1 VIKGL
6 NGRLAAGAALLLL
19 VVAAAF
25 AVTLHSVDRL
35 HDANRDLAR
44 SLTAIAAADRLER
57 LVIDAETSQRGYIL
71 TGDEAFLEPYEAA
84 RRELESSQ
92 ETLLTALPAD
102 GSNGRRGLAQT
113 AIAKVDEYVDQYV
126 PGQVELAAEDP
137 DAARAVVASGSGK
150 RRVDAIRAD
159 FSALESAERGHAAD
173 VRADSD
179 AAADRA
185 TLFALLGLICCP
197 LLVVLYGGYLSRLV
211 VVPIRR
217 VAAAANRRAR
227 GEFDAR
233 AERGGVAE
241 ARTLIDAF
249 NEMADSAQHSRDE
262 LEHQNAELEAQQGE
276 LERTLDELARE
287 KERGDAFHRVVA
299 RISAAAE
306 LDDLGDVLLEE
317 IGAALGADAGLLYAL
332 DVSDPDGPL
341 LLAAARGF
349 DRARLPRRLQPGA
362 GLAGRALAERR
373 AVHVEH
379 GEGGLTI
386 PAFGGEAGLRH
397 ELHLPLV
404 GSTRVAG
411 VLSFGRV
418 GEAPFPVSAIDL
430 AGRLAEPAAVG
441 LVRALTTQYAQH
453 HAEVNQAVLETAQ
466 DAYIAADQ
474 DAVVLD
480 WSPQAQAL
488 FGWSPEEAI
497 GRRIPELM
505 VPPGELQRF
514 EHMYDQLLADAEYVG
529 TRTHRFEL
537 TACTRDR
544 RELTVE
550 LSIVPLRVGTSWR
563 TNAFVRDISGRVLRE
578 HEREAR
584 GAVSRVL
591 AEVEGREEL
600 VAPTLAALG
609 ETMEWPLVALWVP
622 EADGRLRCAGSWRA
636 PTADCLDG
644 LQQQVHSGLYEPGT
658 GLPGRVWSSGEAA
671 WADVAGEL
679 VAHDGAP
686 SEASVRITTALPVGR
701 GPHAIGVMQ
710 YWQHEG
716 TPPDPEL
723 LDTLDGIAGLVVQVA
738 EKRAAEAEAGRLKN
752 EFFALV
758 SHELRTPLTSIVGYV
773 ELVLEEEAGEI
784 NEQQKRFL
792 GIVERNGKRLQRLV
806 GDLLFVAQVE
816 AGTLN
821 LEHGHALLETVVRD
835 AVEGARPR
843 AEQAQVTVTATTEPV
858 REIRGDSDRLGQ
870 LVDNLISNALKFTP
884 AGGSVA
890 VSLRNRG
897 EEAELSVS
905 DTGIGIPA
913 AEQARL
919 FDRFYRASTAVA
931 EEIPGIGLGLSICQ
945 AIAEGHGGRI
955 QVESEVGS
963 GTTFR
968 VLLPLRATSDD
979 ERAAEQ
985 AASGNGARGA

>member
-1 VIKGL
+1 MRGL
-6 NGRLAAGAALLLL
+6 NGRLAIGAALLLL

-57 LVIDAETSQRGYIL
+57 LVIDAETSQRGFIL
-71 TGDEAFLEPYEAA
+71 TGDEAFLAPYDDA
-84 RRELESSQ
+84 RRELAGAERA
-92 ETLLTALPAD
+92 LLDALPAST
-102 GSNGRRGLAQT
+102 SNGRRPLAES
-113 AIAKVDEYVDQYV
+113 AIAKVDEYVGRYV
-126 PGQVELAAEDP
+126 PGQVTLATDDP
-137 DAARAVVASGSGK
+137 AAARAVVASGRGK

-159 FSALESAERGHAAD
+159 FSALERAERQHAAA
-173 VRADSD
+173 VREDSD

-185 TLFALLGLICCP
+185 TFFALLGLIVCP

-217 VAAAANRRAR
+217 VAAAATRRAN

-233 AERGGVAE
+233 AEAGGVAE

-276 LERTLDELARE
+276 LERTLEELARE

-306 LDDLGDVLLEE
+306 LEELGDVLLEE
-317 IGAALGADAGLLYAL
+317 IGDVLDADAGLLYTL
-332 DVSDPDGPL
+332 DVTDPEGPL
-341 LLAAARGF
+341 LLSSARGF
-349 DRARLPRRLQPGA
+349 DRSRLPRRLQPGS

-386 PAFGGEAGLRH
+386 PAFGGEAALRH
-397 ELHLPLV
+397 ELHLPLL

-418 GEAPFPVSAIDL
+418 GEAPFSATAIDL
-430 AGRLAEPAAVG
+430 AGRLADPAAVG
-441 LVRALTTQYAQH
+441 LVRALATRYAQH

-466 DAYIAADQ
+466 DAYIAADH

-480 WSPQAQAL
+480 WSPQAEAL
-488 FGWSPEEAI
+488 FGWSVEEAV
-497 GRRIPELM
+497 GRRIPDLI
-505 VPPGELQRF
+505 VPPSEQQTF
-514 EHMYDQLLADAEYVG
+514 ENRYDQLLADAEYVG
-529 TRTHRFEL
+529 TRTHRFAV
-537 TACTRDR
+537 TTCSRDR

-550 LSIVPLRVGTSWR
+550 LSIVPLRVGTGWR
-563 TNAFVRDISGRVLRE
+563 TNAFVRDISSRLLRE
-578 HEREAR
+578 REREAR

-591 AEVEGREEL
+591 AEVEGREQL
-600 VAPTLAALG
+600 IDPTLAALG
-609 ETMEWPLVALWVP
+609 ETMEWPLVAFWVP
-622 EADGRLRCAGSWRA
+622 EPDGRLRCAGIWRA
-636 PTADCLDG
+636 PEAEALDG
-644 LQQQVHSGLYEPGT
+644 LVRQVRDGGHEPGA
-658 GLPGRVWSSGEAA
+658 GLPGRVWSAGEAG
-671 WADVAGEL
+671 WAAVAGEL
-679 VAHDGAP
+679 LATDGAP
-686 SEASVRITTALPVGR
+686 AEANVGITTAIPVGR
-701 GPHAIGVMQ
+701 GPHAVGVMQ

-716 TPPDPEL
+716 TPPDTEL

-738 EKRAAEAEAGRLKN
+738 EKRAAEAEADRLKN

-773 ELVLEEEAGEI
+773 ELVLEEEAGEV

-792 GIVERNGKRLQRLV
+792 AIVERNGKRLQRLV

-821 LEHGHALLETVVRD
+821 LEHGRASLETVVRD
-835 AVEGARPR
+835 AVDGARPR

-858 REIRGDSDRLGQ
+858 PQMRGDADRLGQ

-884 AGGSVA
+884 AGGSVTVA
-890 VSLRNRG
+890 LRNRG
-897 EEAELSVS
+897 DEAELAVT

-919 FDRFYRASTAVA
+919 FDRFFRASTAVA

-955 QVESEVGS
+955 QVESEVGR

-968 VLLPLRATSDD
+968 VLLPLRTTSDD
-979 ERAAEQ
+979 ERPAEQ
-985 AASGNGARGA
+985 AANGNGARGA

>member
-1 VIKGL
+1 MKGL
-6 NGRLAAGAALLLL
+6 NGRLAGGAALLLL
-19 VVAAAF
+19 IVAAAF

-35 HDANRDLAR
+35 HSANRDLAR

-57 LVIDAETSQRGYIL
+57 LVIDAETAQRGFIL
-71 TGDEAFLEPYEAA
+71 TGDETFLAPYDAA
-84 RRELESSQ
+84 RGELRRAQ
-92 ETLLTALPAD
+92 EALLDALPDAT
-102 GSNGRRGLAQT
+102 SNGRRPLAED
-113 AIAKVDEYVDQYV
+113 AIAKVDEYVGQYV
-126 PGQVELAAEDP
+126 PGQVELAREDQA
-137 DAARAVVASGSGK
+137 AAREVVASGRGK
-150 RRVDAIRAD
+150 RRVDAIRTD
-159 FSALESAERGHAAD
+159 FAALERAERVHADA
-173 VRADSD
+173 VREDSD

-185 TLFALLGLICCP
+185 TFFALLGLIVCP

-217 VAAAANRRAR
+217 VAAAATRRAG

-276 LERTLDELARE
+276 LERTLEELARE

-306 LDDLGDVLLEE
+306 LEELGDVLLEE
-317 IGAALGADAGLLYAL
+317 IGDTLGADAGLLYTL
-332 DVSDPDGPL
+332 DVTDPDGPL
-341 LLAAARGF
+341 LLSSVRGF
-349 DRARLPRRLQPGA
+349 DRARLPRRLQPGS
-362 GLAGRALAERR
+362 GLAGRALAECR

-379 GEGGLTI
+379 GEGGLSI
-386 PAFGGEAGLRH
+386 PAFGGEAALRH

-404 GSTRVAG
+404 GTTRVAG

-418 GEAPFPVSAIDL
+418 GEAPFSATAIDL
-430 AGRLAEPAAVG
+430 AGRLADPAAVG
-441 LVRALTTQYAQH
+441 LVRALATRYAQH
-453 HAEVNQAVLETAQ
+453 HAEVNQSVLETAQ
-466 DAYIAADQ
+466 DAFVAADH

-480 WSPQAQAL
+480 WSPQATAL
-488 FGWSPEEAI
+488 FGWTAEEAI
-497 GRRIPELM
+497 GRRIPELI
-505 VPPGELQRF
+505 VPAGELQAF
-514 EHMYDQLLADAEYVG
+514 ENLYDQLLADAEYVG

-537 TACTRDR
+537 TACARDR

-550 LSIVPLRVGTSWR
+550 LSIVPLRVGTGWR

-578 HEREAR
+578 REREAR

-591 AEVEGREEL
+591 AEVEGRREL
-600 VAPTLAALG
+600 IDPTLEALG
-609 ETMEWPLVALWVP
+609 EAMEWPLVAFWVP
-622 EADGRLRCAGSWRA
+622 EADGRLRCAGIWRA
-636 PTADCLDG
+636 PAAEALDG
-644 LQQQVHSGLYEPGT
+644 LARQIRHGGHEPGA
-658 GLPGRVWSSGEAA
+658 GLPGRAWSGGEAS
-671 WADVAGEL
+671 WATVAGDEL
-679 VAHDGAP
+679 THDGAP
-686 SEASVRITTALPVGR
+686 AEANLRITTAIPVGR
-701 GPHAIGVMQ
+701 GPHAVGVLQ

-716 TPPDPEL
+716 TQPDSEL

-738 EKRAAEAEAGRLKN
+738 EKRAAEAEADRLKN

-773 ELVLEEEAGEI
+773 ELVLEEEAGEV

-792 GIVERNGKRLQRLV
+792 AIVERNGKRLQRLV

-821 LEHGHALLETVVRD
+821 LEHGSASLETVVRD
-835 AVEGARPR
+835 AVDVARPR
-843 AEQAQVTVTATTEPV
+843 AEQAQVAVTARTEPV
-858 REIRGDSDRLGQ
+858 PEMSGDADRLGQ

-884 AGGSVA
+884 AGGSVT
-890 VSLRNRG
+890 VSLRNHG
-897 EEAELSVS
+897 DEAELAVT

-919 FDRFYRASTAVA
+919 FDRFFRASTAVA
-931 EEIPGIGLGLSICQ
+931 QEIPGIGLGLSICQ

-955 QVESEVGS
+955 KVESEVGV

-968 VLLPLRATSDD
+968 VLLPLRTTSDD
-979 ERAAEQ
+979 ERPAEQ
-985 AASGNGARGA
+985 AASGNGARRA